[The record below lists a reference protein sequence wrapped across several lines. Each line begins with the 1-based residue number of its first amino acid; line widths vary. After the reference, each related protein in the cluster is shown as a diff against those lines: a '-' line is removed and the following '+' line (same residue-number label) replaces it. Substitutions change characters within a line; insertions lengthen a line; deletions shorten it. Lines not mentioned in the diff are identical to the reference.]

1 MSDES
6 TPSLSEVKC
15 ASLRDRGYGA
25 GDYPPLSPLPRN
37 LKNGKPIPPDLGSY
51 GMLGTLEIQRI
62 LPKSGRGPAKAL
74 VRGWPTPIP
83 MNARAELPP
92 LPRKPVYGPDARTEV
107 RRILREAKRE
117 GINLGP
123 YSKISLLKV
132 SRGERPLSYS
142 VWHQTQVYMRRIHH
156 ERELERDMR
165 ERPLQFQVFPGQG
178 PVVGWRHGSPPPGMK
193 PQAPKGTHDPS
204 AERVRRSRKEVR
216 AHAPGRVSVPSHA
229 DAGSGAFV
237 SRWTSVATPWSRP
250 WPRQEAGERT
260 NR

>member
-1 MSDES
+1 MSDEP
-6 TPSLSEVKC
+6 TPCLSEVKC
-15 ASLRDRGYGA
+15 ASLRDRGYEV
-25 GDYPPLSPLPRN
+25 GDYPQLSPLPRN
-37 LKNGKPIPPDLGSY
+37 LKRGNPIPRAPRFPAK
-51 GMLGTLEIQRI
+51 LGTLEIQRI

-83 MNARAELPP
+83 MNARTELPP
-92 LPRKPVYGPDARTEV
+92 LPRKPVYGPAAREEV
-107 RRILREAKRE
+107 RRILREARRE

-178 PVVGWRHGSPPPGMK
+178 PVVGWRRGSPK
-193 PQAPKGTHDPS
+193 
-204 AERVRRSRKEVR
+204 
-216 AHAPGRVSVPSHA
+216 
-229 DAGSGAFV
+229 
-237 SRWTSVATPWSRP
+237 
-250 WPRQEAGERT
+250 
-260 NR
+260 